1 MVQMNAVAGAL
12 GFVPAT
18 DPTAY
23 TNQVTLTEQTTAA
36 ITALKST
43 ATLIST
49 FATAIT
55 IIPGGDPVFV
65 QKIKDLDAKA
75 KAAVANTAG
84 KAPAQIA
91 KDTAELTSGLSSL
104 QIQQA
109 AAPVQKTEIQ
119 RTQDALDT
127 ITTRISELQRKNVA
141 ANLIQPYID
150 LQTKT
155 QGHIS
160 DLIALDIQKQQ
171 QEQQGQQGQ
180 QGQQEEQ
187 ANTAEAFTSGS
198 APSLDPIADLASLDA
213 ATRNAIDSDTSA
225 FGTFRKIL
233 SYGATSIYYILLV
246 VSLWIGGTATSNAFN
261 KKSLPVKIWYFI
273 YGAILFQITIP
284 IYGIFFTP
292 SWHAWLIPLIDR
304 TSSMNPVIKSLF
316 GQYVVGAKQT
326 GGSQGNAPDAPD
338 AAAAPAAAAAP
349 DSGPKAIGKTLID
362 NKHAL
367 RMLSIG
373 TYILFNVFYTTI
385 QYLY

>member
-23 TNQVTLTEQTTAA
+23 TNQVTLTAQTTAA

-75 KAAVANTAG
+75 KTAIANTAG

-119 RTQDALDT
+119 KTQDALDT

-141 ANLIQPYID
+141 PNLIQPYID

-171 QEQQGQQGQ
+171 VQQTEQV
-180 QGQQEEQ
+180 QQEEQ
-187 ANTAEAFTSGS
+187 ANTTEAFTSWRS

-213 ATRNAIDSDTSA
+213 TTRNAINSDTST
-225 FGTFRKIL
+225 FGTFKKIL

-246 VSLWIGGTATSNAFN
+246 LCLWIGGTATSNAFN
-261 KKSLPVKIWYFI
+261 KKSLPVKLWYFI
-273 YGAILFQITIP
+273 YGALLFQITIP

-292 SWHAWLIPLIDR
+292 SWHAWLIPFIDR
-304 TSSMNPVIKSLF
+304 TSTMNPVIKALF

-326 GGSQGNAPDAPD
+326 GVSQDN
-338 AAAAPAAAAAP
+338 AAPAAP
-349 DSGPKAIGKTLID
+349 DSGPKATGKSLID

-367 RMLSIG
+367 RILSIG
-373 TYILFNVFYTTI
+373 TYILFNAFYIMI